1 MRKYEGRIA
10 GILGTIIIHLIAALI
25 IISVKLHSL
34 YHEKSSEFLIEFQ
47 PEERFAEDEIV
58 EVPRTLEEIFRD
70 DDRYM
75 NIVRNIANQP
85 DVQIDPDEYVD
96 RVKEELIES
105 GKLTEEN
112 FIDDQKKKLA
122 EMDLGDTALESGRE
136 NEDKE
141 KEKKRE
147 MTINEMAASYTGP
160 TRVFY
165 NLVNRHH
172 ISLPI
177 PIYKCP
183 DSGIVV
189 INIIVS
195 RSGEITSAKI
205 DRALSTT
212 DECLSEAAMEAI
224 ARTRFNIDNSAAQ
237 GQQGTITFQ
246 FVAQK
251 P

>member
-1 MRKYEGRIA
+1 MWRHGGRIA
-10 GILGTIIIHLIAALI
+10 GILGTIIVHLVAALI
-25 IISVKLHSL
+25 FMSVKLHSL
-34 YHEKSSEFLIEFQ
+34 YHEKASEFLIEFQ

-58 EVPRTLEEIFRD
+58 EVPRTLDEIFKD

-75 NIVRNIANQP
+75 NIVRNIANLS

-105 GKLTEEN
+105 GILTEDN

-122 EMDLGDTALESGRE
+122 EMKEGETALESGKDK
-136 NEDKE
+136 EDEKKE
-141 KEKKRE
+141 KEKE
-147 MTINEMAASYTGP
+147 MSVNEMAASYTGP
-160 TRVFY
+160 TRIFY
-165 NLVNRHH
+165 NLANRHH

-183 DSGIVV
+183 YSGIVV

-205 DRALSTT
+205 DKALSTT

-224 ARTRFNIDNSAAQ
+224 AKTRFNIDNSAPQ
-237 GQQGTITFQ
+237 GQQGTVTFQ
-246 FVAQK
+246 FVAQ
-251 P
+251 

>member
-1 MRKYEGRIA
+1 MRRYEGRIA
-10 GILGTIIIHLIAALI
+10 GILGTIIVHLIAALI
-25 IISVKLHSL
+25 IMSVKLHSL

-85 DVQIDPDEYVD
+85 EVEIDPDEYVD

-122 EMDLGDTALESGRE
+122 EMEGGDTALESGKE
-136 NEDKE
+136 NEDKK
-141 KEKKRE
+141 KEKG
-147 MTINEMAASYTGP
+147 MSANEMAASYTGP

-165 NLVNRHH
+165 NLANRHH

-177 PIYKCP
+177 PVYKCP